1 MSREKKV
8 EKSLDF
14 SKGILSV
21 FLLSLCG
28 MIAYPF
34 VYADSLSKL
43 KVYLLVAGI
52 GVVAVLVAL
61 VFYLCVKYLNE
72 LERF

>member
-14 SKGILSV
+14 YKGILSV

-28 MIAYPF
+28 MIAYLF